1 MEKSSL
7 GELKLFLTEDIFL
20 LDEDIE
26 SLTKNDS
33 QEIQVQPTQTTSISS
48 STTNETPTADSP
60 AQEVE
65 VKEPIKVRGKF
76 EKGILILHEESSLA
90 DPVMDMLVKM
100 ITAVNHSMSEVGL
113 LNSEELEGRTLEEFQ
128 AINAHVI
135 LKFGRIK
142 HPINALPIHEYQPH
156 TEDETEYLF
165 ADSLSMIAEDGN
177 LKRKL
182 WASLKSLFNLA

>member
-20 LDEDIE
+20 LDEDLE

-33 QEIQVQPTQTTSISS
+33 QEIQVKPTQTTAISS
-48 STTNETPTADSP
+48 PLPSPVAESP
-60 AQEVE
+60 AQEEE
-65 VKEPIKVRGKF
+65 VQEPIKVRGKF

-113 LNSEELEGRTLEEFQ
+113 LSSEELEGRTLEEFQ